1 MSKQPP
7 KYLEQ
12 PPKWADDERPVIPGS
27 PPALDHTRSKRY
39 AYFVI
44 GTFIAITASLSNGFI
59 TANLPQLQG
68 EYGLTPSEGAWLPCV
83 YVMANVSANII
94 LFKTRQQ
101 YGLRLFT
108 EISLL
113 CFIAVMLLHLFVQDS
128 HMALIIRCIS
138 GFVAAPLSSLGLY
151 YIMQSFGKLNRL
163 KGIYVGFGFNQL
175 GIPLAW
181 ILSPLLVNANHW
193 ANLYT
198 FELGLAICCFAMVVA
213 IKLPRGLR
221 VEVIEKK
228 DFITFL
234 LLAPGFA
241 CLCAVLSQGPIL
253 WWFDSTWLAY
263 VLMIGFSLV
272 ILGFFFEHQRSN
284 PLILTRWLGTV
295 SVLRFVIGAFF
306 LRFLLSEQSFTAVN
320 FLKIMGMGQ
329 DQFIGLYSVIFIG
342 ILAGTLFSAITFSK
356 NHIFWPL
363 LLATLLILI
372 ACRLDAYLTNDVRP
386 QNFFYSQLLIAFA
399 NGLFIGPLLLTGIMR
414 TLKQGPNYVITF
426 IILFSATQN
435 FGSLVGSSFYNTYQ
449 KHQAQV
455 YQRDIEQTLN
465 QTDPNVTNRINQYTA
480 VYRPHLTDSMLEQ
493 AEASQLLAQV
503 VSREAQVRAYNDV
516 VNINSIIAIL
526 LFLWTLI
533 YITWQKYITQRKK
546 NFEAQP

>member
-1 MSKQPP
+1 MSKQTP

-12 PPKWADDERPVIPGS
+12 PPNWSDDERPVMPGS
-27 PPALDHTRSKRY
+27 PPVLDHTQFKRY
-39 AYFVI
+39 AYFII
-44 GTFIAITASLSNGFI
+44 GTFIALTASLSNGFI

-68 EYGLTPSEGAWLPCV
+68 EYGLTPSESAWLPAV
-83 YVMANVSANII
+83 YVMANVSANLV

-108 EISLL
+108 EISLI
-113 CFIAVMLLHLFVQDS
+113 CFITVMILHLLVQDG
-128 HMALIIRCIS
+128 HMALVIRCIS
-138 GFVAAPLSSLGLY
+138 GFVAAPLSSLGMY
-151 YIMQSFGKLNRL
+151 YIMQSFGKVNRL

-181 ILSPLLVNANHW
+181 IISPFLINANQW
-193 ANLYT
+193 VNLYT

-213 IKLPRGLR
+213 VKLPRGVR
-221 VEVIEKK
+221 IDVIEKK

-263 VLMIGFSLV
+263 VLITGFSLV
-272 ILGFFFEHQRSN
+272 VLGFFFEHQRTN
-284 PLILTRWLGTV
+284 PLILTRWLGTA
-295 SVLRFVIGAFF
+295 SVIRFVIGAFF

-320 FLKIMGMGQ
+320 FLKTMGIGQ
-329 DQFIGLYSVIFIG
+329 DQFIGLYSIIFIG
-342 ILAGTLFSAITFSK
+342 ILSGTLFSAITFSK

-363 LLATLLILI
+363 LLATLLILV
-372 ACRLDAYLTNDVRP
+372 ACRLDAHLTSDVRP
-386 QNFFYSQLLIAFA
+386 NNFFYSQFLIAFA
-399 NGLFIGPLLLTGIMR
+399 NGLFIGPLLLTGMVR
-414 TLKQGPNYVITF
+414 ALKQGTNYVLTF

-455 YQRDIEQTLN
+455 YQLDIEQTLN
-465 QTDPNVTNRINQYTA
+465 RTDPNVTNRIHQYTA
-480 VYRPHLTDSMLEQ
+480 VYSPHITDNVLEQ
-493 AEASQLLAQV
+493 AQATQLLAQV
-503 VSREAQVRAYNDV
+503 VNREAQVRAYNDV
-516 VNINSIIAIL
+516 VNINSLIAIL
-526 LFLWTLI
+526 LFLWTLTHI
-533 YITWQKYITQRKK
+533 VWQKYSTQRK
-546 NFEAQP
+546 

>member
-1 MSKQPP
+1 MSKHSP

-12 PPKWADDERPVIPGS
+12 PPDWADDERPVIPGS
-27 PPALDHTRSKRY
+27 PPALDHTRLKRY
-39 AYFVI
+39 VYFII
-44 GTFIAITASLSNGFI
+44 GTFIALTASLSNGFI

-68 EYGLTPSEGAWLPCV
+68 EYGLTPSESAWLPAV
-83 YVMANVSANII
+83 YVMANVSANLV

-113 CFIAVMLLHLFVQDS
+113 CFIGVMLLHLFVQDGR
-128 HMALIIRCIS
+128 MALIIRCIS

-181 ILSPLLVNANHW
+181 VISPFLVNANHW

-213 IKLPRGLR
+213 VKLPRG
-221 VEVIEKK
+221 VKIDVIEKK

-253 WWFDSTWLAY
+253 WWFDSTWIAY
-263 VLMIGFSLV
+263 VLITGFSLV
-272 ILGFFFEHQRSN
+272 VLGFFFEHHRTN
-284 PLILTRWLGTV
+284 PLIMTRWLGTA
-295 SVLRFVIGAFF
+295 SVIRFVIGAFF

-320 FLKIMGMGQ
+320 FLKTMGMGP
-329 DQFIGLYSVIFIG
+329 DQFVGLYSVIFIG
-342 ILAGTLFSAITFSK
+342 VLSGTLFSATTFSK
-356 NHIFWPL
+356 DNIFWQL
-363 LLATLLILI
+363 LFATLLIII
-372 ACRLDAYLTNDVRP
+372 ASRLDAHLTSDIRP
-386 QNFFYSQLLIAFA
+386 HNFFYSQFLIAFA
-399 NGLFIGPLLLTGIMR
+399 NGLFIGPLLLTGMGR
-414 TLKQGPNYVITF
+414 TLKQGSNYVITF

-455 YQRDIEQTLN
+455 YQLDIAQGLDR
-465 QTDPNVTNRINQYTA
+465 TDPNVSYRIKQYTA
-480 VYRPHLTDSMLEQ
+480 LYSPHLTDSQLDQSQ
-493 AEASQLLAQV
+493 ATQLLAQV
-503 VSREAQVRAYNDV
+503 VNREAQVRAYNDV
-516 VNINSIIAIL
+516 VNINSLIAII
-526 LFLWTLI
+526 LFLWTLTHI
-533 YITWQKYITQRKK
+533 AWQKYTTQRQQNK
-546 NFEAQP
+546 A